1 MIPVIAIVGRPNVG
15 KSTLFNQLTRSRDAL
30 VADRPG
36 LTRDRQYG
44 RGCLGPAAYIVVD
57 TGGLTDESE
66 TIDELMAQQ
75 TRAAIDESNLILFLV
90 DARDGLNSAD
100 ENILSG
106 LRRYNKPI
114 QLVMNKIDGINVENA
129 TTEFYS
135 LGCGEPVAIAAA
147 QNRGIRQ
154 MMEKLLE
161 PYVEAQQEIEQ
172 QGVEEGIKVAI
183 IGRPNVGKSTLVNR
197 LLGEDRMVAMDMPG
211 TTRDSIFIP
220 FERDG
225 QSYTLIDTA
234 GVRRRS
240 RVHDFVEKYSVIK
253 AMQAIES
260 ANVVIMVLDARQEI
274 ADQDATLLGHV
285 TDAGR
290 ALVLAVNKWD
300 GLQQEQRSRIKSEID
315 FRLPYLDYADI
326 HFISALHGTGVGN
339 LFKSVRQAY
348 RSATCKLATPE
359 LTRVLEQAVEM
370 HQPPMVHNRRIK
382 LRYAHQGGRNP
393 PVIVIHGN
401 QCDKLPEAYRR
412 YLVNTFRKLLKL
424 KGTPIRLEFKTG
436 KNPYQKSSAKPD
448 SRQAARK
455 RNLAKSA
462 RMKK

>member
-1 MIPVIAIVGRPNVG
+1 MLPVIAIVGRPNVG

-44 RGCLGPAAYIVVD
+44 RGRLGPAAYIVVD

-75 TRAAIDESNLILFLV
+75 TRAAIEESDLILFMV

-100 ENILSG
+100 EAIISN
-106 LRRYNKPI
+106 LRRHNKPI
-114 QLVMNKIDGINVENA
+114 QLVMNKIDGLNA
-129 TTEFYS
+129 DSAMNEFYS
-135 LGCGEPVAIAAA
+135 LGCGDPVAIAAA
-147 QNRGIRQ
+147 QNRGINQ
-154 MMEKLLE
+154 LMEKVLAPLTE
-161 PYVEAQQEIEQ
+161 GQEQTADLVGED
-172 QGVEEGIKVAI
+172 GIKVAI

-197 LLGEDRMVAMDMPG
+197 LLGEDRMVTMDMPG

-225 QSYTLIDTA
+225 QAYTLIDTA

-240 RVHDFVEKYSVIK
+240 RVHDYVEKYSVIK
-253 AMQAIES
+253 ALQAIES
-260 ANVVIMVLDARQEI
+260 ANVVIMVLDAQLEI
-274 ADQDATLLGHV
+274 SEQDATLLGHV
-285 TDAGR
+285 TEAGR
-290 ALVLAVNKWD
+290 ALVIAVNKWD
-300 GLQQEQRSRIKSEID
+300 GLAPEQRKQIKNEID

-326 HFISALHGTGVGN
+326 HFISALHGTSVGN
-339 LFKSVRQAY
+339 LFKSVKKAY
-348 RSATCKLATPE
+348 RSATRNLATPE
-359 LTRVLEQAVEM
+359 LTRVLEQAIEQ
-370 HQPPMVHNRRIK
+370 HQPPMVRGRRIK

-401 QCDKLPEAYRR
+401 QCDKVPEAYRR
-412 YLVNTFRKLLKL
+412 YLTNTFRKILKL

-436 KNPYQKSSAKPD
+436 KNPYSTEGLS
-448 SRQAARK
+448 SRQAGRK
-455 RNLAKSA
+455 RSLEKSA